1 MLCPISFHTLR
12 SAADFSHPWI
22 QPVQDNTTDNEAP
35 FDLTIDKEKLNDLP
49 LFRFEGPIR
58 VIQADKDVEA
68 AVADLERETILG
80 FDTETRPAF
89 RKGQNYPPA
98 LLQLAGHREVYLFQ
112 LLKLKNLDP
121 IHRLL
126 ANPQI
131 VKTGVAI
138 RDDIR
143 KLREH
148 YEFDAAGFVELS
160 EATQRAG
167 IVNTGLRSLAGI
179 LLGIRISK
187 GAQVSN
193 WSRADLSTSQVQYA
207 ATDAWVSRCLYE
219 QLHKAGL
226 LLESA

>member
-1 MLCPISFHTLR
+1 M
-12 SAADFSHPWI
+12 
-22 QPVQDNTTDNEAP
+22 QNKTTDNEAP
-35 FDLTIDKEKLNDLP
+35 FESTIDKEKLNDLP
-49 LFRFEGPIR
+49 LFRFEGTIR
-58 VIQADKDVEA
+58 LVQTDKEVED
-68 AVADLERETILG
+68 AVAHLEKEAYLG

-98 LLQLAGHREVYLFQ
+98 LLQLAGQREVYLFQ
-112 LLKLKNLDP
+112 LLKLTNLDP

-148 YEFDAAGFVELS
+148 YEFEAAGFVELS

-193 WSRADLSTSQVQYA
+193 WSRADLSSSQVQYA

-219 QLHKAGL
+219 QLDKVGL